1 VLFSDLDGHRSGN
14 EQEGLVAR
22 DQEVNITAQ
31 LELGVRMLQAEGH
44 EGSDGQ
50 LHFCHTSCELFDGG
64 LVTDY
69 LNTVKSF
76 LQANPSEVVTLLFT
90 NQEGLDVSSVWAPTF
105 ISTGTDTFAYV
116 PPTLPLPIDQWPT
129 MGEILNNG
137 SQLVVFLDA
146 GANTSAT
153 PFILPEFQMIWETP
167 FDQTDATFPCSIN
180 RTNGS
185 LPNDEHMYPINHF
198 SDIAVFGDDN
208 ILIPDVSAAS
218 NTNSEAQI
226 LADANGR
233 VPIGANRNQNLIL
246 MDWVNIGDGLAAANS
261 LNGVS

>member
-1 VLFSDLDGHRSGN
+1 
-14 EQEGLVAR
+14 
-22 DQEVNITAQ
+22 
-31 LELGVRMLQAEGH
+31 
-44 EGSDGQ
+44 
-50 LHFCHTSCELFDGG
+50 
-64 LVTDY
+64 
-69 LNTVKSF
+69 
-76 LQANPSEVVTLLFT
+76 
-90 NQEGLDVSSVWAPTF
+90 
-105 ISTGTDTFAYV
+105 
-116 PPTLPLPIDQWPT
+116 

-153 PFILPEFQMIWETP
+153 PFILPEFQMIWATP

-180 RTNGS
+180 RTNGP

-198 SDIAVFGDDN
+198 LDIAVFGDDN
-208 ILIPDVSAAS
+208 ILIPDLSAAS

-226 LADANGR
+226 LADANGC
-233 VPIGANRNQNLIL
+233 VPIGANRNQNFIL